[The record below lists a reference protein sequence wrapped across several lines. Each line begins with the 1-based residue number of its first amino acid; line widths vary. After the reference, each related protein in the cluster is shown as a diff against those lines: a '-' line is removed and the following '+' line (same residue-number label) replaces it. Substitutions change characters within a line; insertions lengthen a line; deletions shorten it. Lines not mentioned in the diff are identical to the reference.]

1 MAASPGERP
10 LSTTTQT
17 APAPSTSVADGA
29 GAAEA
34 GASAAGPAAVAV
46 IPVLLALSFSHFLND
61 TIQSLIPSIYPIL
74 KTKFAL
80 SFGQI
85 GLIALTF
92 QITASLLQP
101 LVGVVTDRRPMPYS
115 LAVGMGVSLL
125 GLLVLSQAPVFAALL
140 LAAGM
145 VGMGSAVFHPEAS
158 RTARTASGGR
168 LGFAQSFFQVGGNCG
183 SAMGPLIAAFVVL
196 PYGQHSIAWF
206 APAALLAMAVLGVVG
221 RWSAAHQRTRA
232 ARGQTHVGSGVS
244 PRRVAVSIAI
254 LLLLIFSKYFYLSS
268 LNVYY
273 TFYLIHHFGVS
284 VDSAQLHLF
293 IFLAAV
299 AAGTFLGGPI
309 GDRIGR
315 RYVIWGSILGV
326 FPFTFAL
333 PFANLFWTTV
343 LTVPIGLILASAFSA
358 ILVYATELMPGRVGT
373 ISGLFFGFAF
383 GMGGV
388 GAAVLGG
395 LADSWGIDAVYRLC
409 AFLPLTGLL
418 AGLLP
423 DLDRGRA
430 A

>member
-1 MAASPGERP
+1 MPAASLTGGP
-10 LSTTTQT
+10 
-17 APAPSTSVADGA
+17 
-29 GAAEA
+29 
-34 GASAAGPAAVAV
+34 ASAAGPAQAAL

-61 TIQSLIPSIYPIL
+61 TIQSLIPAIYPIL
-74 KTKFAL
+74 KTQFAL
-80 SFGQI
+80 TFGEV

-101 LVGVVTDRRPMPYS
+101 LVGLITDKRPMPYS

-125 GLLVLSQAPVFAALL
+125 GLLVLSRAPAFAALL
-140 LAAGM
+140 VAAGM

-168 LGFAQSFFQVGGNCG
+168 FGFAQSFFQVGGNCG
-183 SAMGPLIAAFVVL
+183 SAMGPLLAAFIVL

-206 APAALLAMAVLGVVG
+206 AVIALLAMVVLTGVG
-221 RWSAAHQRTRA
+221 RWSSRQQRKRA
-232 ARGQTHVGSGVS
+232 SRIAPSRALPVSG
-244 PRRVAVSIAI
+244 RRVAFCLFI
-254 LLLLIFSKYFYLSS
+254 LVMLIFSKYFYLSS

-284 VDSAQLHLF
+284 VDSAQIHLF

-315 RYVIWGSILGV
+315 KYVIWGSILGV

-343 LTVPIGLILASAFSA
+343 LTVPIGMILASAFAA
-358 ILVYATELMPGRVGT
+358 ILVYATELVPGRVGT
-373 ISGLFFGFAF
+373 ISGLFFGIAF
-383 GMGGV
+383 GMGGI
-388 GAAVLGG
+388 GAAVLGV

-409 AFLPLTGLL
+409 AFLPLMGLL
-418 AGLLP
+418 AAFLP
-423 DLDRGRA
+423 DLDRVRRTA
-430 A
+430 

>member
-1 MAASPGERP
+1 MSG
-10 LSTTTQT
+10 
-17 APAPSTSVADGA
+17 
-29 GAAEA
+29 
-34 GASAAGPAAVAV
+34 AV
-46 IPVLLALSFSHFLND
+46 IPILFALSFSHFLND
-61 TIQSLIPSIYPIL
+61 TIQSLIPAIYPIL
-74 KTKFAL
+74 KSKFAL
-80 SFGQI
+80 SFGQV

-101 LVGVVTDRRPMPYS
+101 LVGVVTDKRPMPYS
-115 LAVGMGVSLL
+115 LPVGMGVSLL
-125 GLLVLSQAPVFAALL
+125 GLLVLSRAPVFAALM

-145 VGMGSAVFHPEAS
+145 VGIGSAVFHPEAS
-158 RTARTASGGR
+158 RTARAASGGR

-183 SAMGPLIAAFVVL
+183 SAMGPLLAAFIVL
-196 PYGQHSIAWF
+196 PYGQRSIAVF
-206 APAALLAMAVLGVVG
+206 ALAALVAIVVLTGVG
-221 RWSAAHQRTRA
+221 RWSASHQRKRA
-232 ARGQTHVGSGVS
+232 VRGQVRLPSGVS
-244 PRRVAVSIAI
+244 PRRVAMSIGI
-254 LLLLIFSKYFYLSS
+254 LVMLIFSKYFYLSS

-284 VDSAQLHLF
+284 VHAAQLHLF

-299 AAGTFLGGPI
+299 ALGTFLGGPI

-315 RYVIWGSILGV
+315 KYVIWGSILGI

-358 ILVYATELMPGRVGT
+358 ILVYATELVPGRVGM

-388 GAAVLGG
+388 GAAVLGV

-409 AFLPLTGLL
+409 AFLPLMGLL
-418 AGLLP
+418 AAFLP
-423 DLDRGRA
+423 NLDRPSFNRGRRSG
-430 A
+430 

>member
-1 MAASPGERP
+1 M
-10 LSTTTQT
+10 STTTQT
-17 APAPSTSVADGA
+17 APAPNPAVPATP
-29 GAAEA
+29 
-34 GASAAGPAAVAV
+34 ASASAPAQAAL

-61 TIQSLIPSIYPIL
+61 TIQSLIPAIYPIL
-74 KTKFAL
+74 KSQFAL
-80 SFGQI
+80 TFGEV

-101 LVGVVTDRRPMPYS
+101 LVGIVTDKRPMPYS
-115 LAVGMGVSLL
+115 LAIGMGVSLL
-125 GLLVLSQAPVFAALL
+125 GLLVLSRAPAYAALL

-158 RTARTASGGR
+158 RTARAASGGR

-183 SAMGPLIAAFVVL
+183 SAMGPLLAAFIVL

-206 APAALLAMAVLGVVG
+206 ALMALLAMVVLTWVG
-221 RWSAAHQRTRA
+221 RWSAGNQRQRA
-232 ARGQTHVGSGVS
+232 ARL
-244 PRRVAVSIAI
+244 AVSRALPVSRNRVVFCLFI
-254 LLLLIFSKYFYLSS
+254 LVMLIFSKYFYLSS

-293 IFLAAV
+293 VFLAAV

-315 RYVIWGSILGV
+315 KYVIWGSILGV

-358 ILVYATELMPGRVGT
+358 ILVYATELVPGRVGA

-388 GAAVLGG
+388 GAAVLGV

-409 AFLPLTGLL
+409 AFLPLMGLL
-418 AGLLP
+418 AAFLP
-423 DLDRGRA
+423 DLDRVRRTA
-430 A
+430 

>member
-1 MAASPGERP
+1 LTG
-10 LSTTTQT
+10 
-17 APAPSTSVADGA
+17 APASAPSL
-29 GAAEA
+29 
-34 GASAAGPAAVAV
+34 SAAGPAQAAI

-61 TIQSLIPSIYPIL
+61 TIQSLIPAIYPIL
-74 KTKFAL
+74 KTQFAL
-80 SFGQI
+80 TFGEV

-101 LVGVVTDRRPMPYS
+101 LVGIVTDKRPMPYS
-115 LAVGMGVSLL
+115 LAIGMGVSLL
-125 GLLVLSQAPVFAALL
+125 GLLVLSRAPAYAALL
-140 LAAGM
+140 IAAGM

-158 RTARTASGGR
+158 RTARAASGGR

-183 SAMGPLIAAFVVL
+183 SAMGPLLAAFIVL

-206 APAALLAMAVLGVVG
+206 ALVALLAMVVLAGVG
-221 RWSAAHQRTRA
+221 RWSAANQRQRA
-232 ARGQTHVGSGVS
+232 ARIAPSRALPVSGG
-244 PRRVAVSIAI
+244 RVAFCLAV
-254 LLLLIFSKYFYLSS
+254 LVMLIFSKYFYLSS

-315 RYVIWGSILGV
+315 KYVIWGSILGV

-343 LTVPIGLILASAFSA
+343 LTVPIGMILASAFAA
-358 ILVYATELMPGRVGT
+358 ILVYATELVPGRVGM
-373 ISGLFFGFAF
+373 ISGLFFGIAF
-383 GMGGV
+383 GMGGI
-388 GAAVLGG
+388 GAAVLGV

-409 AFLPLTGLL
+409 AFLPLMGLL
-418 AGLLP
+418 AAFLP
-423 DLDRGRA
+423 DLDRVRRTA
-430 A
+430 